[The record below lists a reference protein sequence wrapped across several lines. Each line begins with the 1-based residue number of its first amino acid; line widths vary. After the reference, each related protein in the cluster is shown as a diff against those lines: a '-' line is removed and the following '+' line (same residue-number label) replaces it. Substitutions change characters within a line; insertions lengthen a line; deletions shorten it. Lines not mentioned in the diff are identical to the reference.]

1 VRKKT
6 LSIAI
11 ALTIGLGSV
20 PATGAEIPDEQYSFG
35 RGFSS
40 NDSPVRAPGVG
51 SVYVWFHDK
60 VAFPTRPSL
69 RSVGADA
76 RRLNC
81 GSIDSILCQDRTR
94 FSYDANYPFCS
105 NAQITDCIEEV
116 FAISESGKRTSASN
130 IEYLPKNPAVVNQGS
145 RYHPGGSSKEIFD
158 LPGITHKGGSTK
170 YAIEVLNSGEFT
182 IFDRSNINSG
192 YSVAD
197 QNFFVKITPVSMKS
211 GTYEIP
217 QNISGLP
224 QGFDFFCV
232 VLDVDRCGMAQGF
245 SEGYKFGVTLRMN
258 NRIYGWLQ
266 GRMQAPEFTSTDLPG
281 GSKKITVT
289 GFPVTVPSISGGGS
303 CKDKLTP
310 ALRTRYEYI
319 CGTEFEQFWQYT
331 SENGTAGLTAFEE
344 WLPVLGEKATVMPT
358 AWSFRNI
365 KKDEFPAAGLRA
377 GQCIVSAMKTGVGG
391 MVSTNATAFSS
402 GPPVFNE
409 QTQSLDYR
417 VAAPHL
423 TSEGKVFRGYYNLKM
438 TTETARCI
446 YDFKPIPIQ
455 ATISVVTQEGE
466 KIVGTTVV
474 KANDDWI
481 ELTAANFEFS
491 SPVLRV
497 RLSDKIDPV
506 KPVVEP
512 TSSPTPS
519 PTPIAITKKV
529 TITCTKGKISKKVSA
544 IKPTCPKGFKK
555 KS

>member
-1 VRKKT
+1 MRNKS

-11 ALTIGLGSV
+11 ALTLSFGLV

-35 RGFSS
+35 RGFSHT
-40 NDSPVRAPGVG
+40 NSPDFAPGIA
-51 SVYVWFHDK
+51 SVYAWFHDK
-60 VAFPTRPSL
+60 VAFPTRPGL
-69 RSVGADA
+69 RSVGADS

-81 GSIDSILCQDRTR
+81 GSIDSALCLDRTR
-94 FSYDANYPFCS
+94 FNYDANYPFCS

-116 FAISESGKRTSASN
+116 FAISENGKRTSASN
-130 IEYLPKNPAVVNQGS
+130 IEYLPKNPIIVNQGS
-145 RYHPGGSSKEIFD
+145 PYHPGGSSKEIFD
-158 LPGITHKGGSTK
+158 LPGITHKGGTTK

-182 IFDRSNINSG
+182 IFDRNNINSG
-192 YSVAD
+192 YSVSD
-197 QNFFVKITPVSMKS
+197 QNFFVKITPVNMKS
-211 GTYEIP
+211 GTYQIP
-217 QNISGLP
+217 QTISGLP
-224 QGFDFFCV
+224 QGFDFFCT
-232 VLDVDRCGMAQGF
+232 VLDVDQCGMAQGF
-245 SEGYKFGVTLRMN
+245 SEGYKFGVTLRMK

-266 GRMQAPEFTSTDLPG
+266 GRMQTPEFTSTDLPG

-310 ALRTRYEYI
+310 ALRNRYAYA
-319 CGTEFEQFWQYT
+319 CGTEYEQFWQYT

-358 AWSFRNI
+358 TWSFRNI

-409 QTQSLDYR
+409 LTQSLDYR

-455 ATISVVTQEGE
+455 ATISVVTQDGE

-474 KANDDWI
+474 KTNDDWI

-491 SPVLRV
+491 SPILRV
-497 RLSDKIDPV
+497 RLTDKIDTV

-512 TSSPTPS
+512 TLSPTAS
-519 PTPIAITKKV
+519 PTATPKKV
-529 TITCTKGKISKKVSA
+529 TITCTKGKTSKKVTA
-544 IKPTCPKGFKK
+544 VKPTCPKGYKK

>member
-1 VRKKT
+1 
-6 LSIAI
+6 
-11 ALTIGLGSV
+11 
-20 PATGAEIPDEQYSFG
+20 
-35 RGFSS
+35 
-40 NDSPVRAPGVG
+40 
-51 SVYVWFHDK
+51 
-60 VAFPTRPSL
+60 
-69 RSVGADA
+69 
-76 RRLNC
+76 
-81 GSIDSILCQDRTR
+81 
-94 FSYDANYPFCS
+94 
-105 NAQITDCIEEV
+105 
-116 FAISESGKRTSASN
+116 
-130 IEYLPKNPAVVNQGS
+130 VNKGS

-182 IFDRSNINSG
+182 IFDRSNSNSG
-192 YSVAD
+192 YSVSD
-197 QNFFVKITPVSMKS
+197 QNFFVKITPVNMKS

-217 QNISGLP
+217 QTISGLP
-224 QGFDFFCV
+224 KGYDSTCV
-232 VLDVDRCGMAQGF
+232 VLDIDRCGMAQGF

-310 ALRTRYEYI
+310 ALRTRYERV
-319 CGTEFEQFWQYT
+319 CGGEYEQFWNYT

-409 QTQSLDYR
+409 LTQSLDYR

-455 ATISVVTQEGE
+455 ATISVVTQDGE

-474 KANDDWI
+474 NTNDDWI

-497 RLSDKIDPV
+497 RLTDKIDTV

-512 TSSPTPS
+512 TLSPS
-519 PTPIAITKKV
+519 PTATAKKV
-529 TITCTKGKISKKVSA
+529 TITCTKGKTSKKVTA
-544 IKPTCPKGFKK
+544 VKPTCPKGYKK
-555 KS
+555 KP

>member
-1 VRKKT
+1 MRKKT

-20 PATGAEIPDEQYSFG
+20 PATGADIPDEQYKRPGFG
-35 RGFSS
+35 SLFP
-40 NDSPVRAPGVG
+40 DYPEVKSPNLN
-51 SVYVWFHDK
+51 SIFVWFHDK
-60 VAFPTRPSL
+60 MPFPSIPMLQSVADD
-69 RSVGADA
+69 G

-81 GSIDSILCQDRTR
+81 GSIDKIECQDRVA
-94 FSYDANYPFCS
+94 FNYVANYPFCS
-105 NAQITDCIEEV
+105 TAEDTDCIDEV
-116 FAISESGKRTSASN
+116 FAISENGKRTSASN
-130 IEYLPKNPAVVNQGS
+130 IEYLPKNPIIVNQRS
-145 RYHPGGSSKEIFD
+145 IYHPGGSSKEIFD

-170 YAIEVLNSGEFT
+170 YAIEVLNRGRFT
-182 IFDRSNINSG
+182 IADRKNANSG
-192 YSVAD
+192 YSSED
-197 QNFFVKITPVSMKS
+197 QNFFVAITPVNMKS
-211 GTYEIP
+211 GVYEIP
-217 QNISGLP
+217 ERISGIP
-224 QGFDFFCV
+224 KGFDLDCV

-245 SEGYKFGVTLRMN
+245 PDGYKFGVSIRMN

-266 GRMQAPEFTSTDLPG
+266 GRVLAPEFSSTDLPR
-281 GSKKITVT
+281 GSKKITVS
-289 GFPVTVPSISGGGS
+289 GFPVKVPSISGGGH
-303 CKDKLTP
+303 CKDNLTA
-310 ALRTRYEYI
+310 ALRARYELA
-319 CGTEFEQFWQYT
+319 CGIGFPQFREYT

-344 WLPVLGEKATVMPT
+344 WLPMLGEKATVMPS

-409 QTQSLDYR
+409 LTQSLDYR

-455 ATISVVTQEGE
+455 ATISVVTQDGE

-474 KANDDWI
+474 NTNDDWI

-497 RLSDKIDPV
+497 RLTDKIDTV

-512 TSSPTPS
+512 TLSPTPT
-519 PTPIAITKKV
+519 PTATPKKV
-529 TITCTKGKISKKVSA
+529 TITCTKGKTSKKVTA
-544 IKPTCPKGFKK
+544 VKPTCPKGYKK

>member
-1 VRKKT
+1 
-6 LSIAI
+6 
-11 ALTIGLGSV
+11 
-20 PATGAEIPDEQYSFG
+20 
-35 RGFSS
+35 
-40 NDSPVRAPGVG
+40 
-51 SVYVWFHDK
+51 
-60 VAFPTRPSL
+60 
-69 RSVGADA
+69 
-76 RRLNC
+76 
-81 GSIDSILCQDRTR
+81 
-94 FSYDANYPFCS
+94 
-105 NAQITDCIEEV
+105 
-116 FAISESGKRTSASN
+116 
-130 IEYLPKNPAVVNQGS
+130 VNQGS
-145 RYHPGGSSKEIFD
+145 PYHPGGSSKEIFD

-182 IFDRSNINSG
+182 IFDRSNSNSG
-192 YSVAD
+192 YSVSD
-197 QNFFVKITPVSMKS
+197 QNFFVKITPVNMKS
-211 GTYEIP
+211 GTYQIP
-217 QNISGLP
+217 QTISGLP
-224 QGFDFFCV
+224 QGFDFFCA
-232 VLDVDRCGMAQGF
+232 VLDVDQCGMAQGF
-245 SEGYKFGVTLRMN
+245 SEGYKFGVTIRMK

-266 GRMQAPEFTSTDLPG
+266 GRMQTPEFTSTDLPG

-310 ALRTRYEYI
+310 ALRTRYERV
-319 CGTEFEQFWQYT
+319 CGGEYEQFWQYT

-358 AWSFRNI
+358 TWSFRNI
-365 KKDEFPAAGLRA
+365 KKDEFPAAGMRA

-409 QTQSLDYR
+409 LTQSLDYK

-455 ATISVVTQEGE
+455 ATISVVTQDGE

-474 KANDDWI
+474 NTNDNWI

-497 RLSDKIDPV
+497 RLTDKVAPAQPV
-506 KPVVEP
+506 AQPVVEP
-512 TSSPTPS
+512 TIS
-519 PTPIAITKKV
+519 PTPIPVAKKV
-529 TITCTKGKISKKVSA
+529 TITCTKGKTSKKVTA

-555 KS
+555 KP